1 MRDPQPSSTPRHVVI
16 AGAGIAG
23 LTAATLWAEA
33 GLRVTLCEAAAEAG
47 GKAKSLRRPDGQ
59 PTEHSLRIY
68 SDHYQTLL
76 SLLSRIPNGEGQT
89 ILDNLVNIGSVRVTS
104 EGFIGRPD
112 PPSPL
117 TRKPRRGPL
126 GQAIAAIR
134 RSVGQ
139 FGKIAV
145 RSLILFAGLR
155 RRGVRRSEIVRYLF
169 AHLRLLWMCEHRV
182 RAELCDISYGKYLRF
197 DRISPQARAFFSAI
211 PRILAAARPAA
222 EAAAILPMV
231 LKALFHFTTSPCGLE
246 NASLTTA
253 MMMNGPTSERLID
266 PWLNYLRERGV
277 DIQFNAHIDDL
288 VFTDGR
294 VSSLITAD
302 GGRLDCDYA
311 VLALPYLVLRRLVGR
326 SEVRNHLPHLAQSH
340 CIEMESSN
348 GMQCFLRDLRAPC
361 PPQVTPGVV
370 ASYLES
376 EWCLIA
382 VVQGEGLWKNV
393 ALPEGTKYVLSV
405 TWSDVEARGRLFRKT
420 LPECSPEEIVAE
432 CLAQCGVDRSIVI
445 GWQIDHE
452 LRFMEENDYRA
463 AANTLAP
470 HLAIET
476 ESGRRLLNFS
486 PLSILLPGARSH
498 GPQIHT
504 EVPNLMLAGEA
515 AHSPELTLFIPTME
529 KAASSG
535 YIAAMEIAH
544 QTNAKA
550 AENIQMDFKDPFPF
564 AALRRLDQWFW
575 NNRRSHASREVGA
588 VYAPF
593 MSDTKAAVEVK
604 ML

>member
-1 MRDPQPSSTPRHVVI
+1 MREPETSSTPRHVVI

-23 LTAATLWAEA
+23 LTAATLLAEA
-33 GLRVTLCEAAAEAG
+33 GLRVTLCEAAPEAG
-47 GKAKSLRRPDGQ
+47 GKAKSLRRPDGH

-89 ILDNLVNIGSVRVTS
+89 ILDNLVSIGSVRVTG
-104 EGFIGRPD
+104 EGLIGRPD
-112 PPSPL
+112 QPSPL
-117 TRKPRRGPL
+117 TRKPRNGPL
-126 GQAIAAIR
+126 GQAVAAVR
-134 RSVGQ
+134 AAFGQ
-139 FGKIAV
+139 FRKIVV
-145 RSLILFAGLR
+145 RSLMLWVGLR
-155 RRGVRRSEIVRYLF
+155 RRGVGRSEIVSYLY

-182 RAELCDISYGKYLRF
+182 RAELCDISYGNYLGY

-277 DIQFNAHIDDL
+277 DIQFNARIDDL
-288 VFTDGR
+288 VFTDRR

-302 GGRLDCDYA
+302 GRRLDCDYT
-311 VLALPYLVLRRLVGR
+311 VLALPYLVLRRLASQ
-326 SEVRNHLPHLAQSH
+326 SEVRKHLPHLAESH

-348 GMQCFLRDLRAPC
+348 GMQCFLRDLPTPC
-361 PPQVTPGVV
+361 PPQLTPGVV

-376 EWCLIA
+376 DWCLIA
-382 VVQGEGLWKNV
+382 VMQGEGLWRNV

-405 TWSDVEARGRLFRKT
+405 TWSDVETPGRLFRKT
-420 LPECSPEEIVAE
+420 LPECSPEQIVAE
-432 CLAQCGVDRSIVI
+432 CLAQSGVDKSVVI

-476 ESGRRLLNFS
+476 EGGRRLLNFS
-486 PLSILLPGARSH
+486 PLSILLPGARNN

-504 EVPNLMLAGEA
+504 EVPNLKLAGEA
-515 AHSPELTLFIPTME
+515 THSPDLTLFIPTME

-535 YIAAMEIAH
+535 YVAAMEIAR
-544 QTNAKA
+544 NADAKA
-550 AENIQMDFKDPFPF
+550 AERTQMHFRDPFPF
-564 AALRRLDQWFW
+564 AVLRRLDRWLL
-575 NNRRSHASREVGA
+575 NIRRPASREIGA
-588 VYAPF
+588 VYPPF
-593 MSDTKAAVEVK
+593 ASATKAASRGAR
-604 ML
+604 

>member
-1 MRDPQPSSTPRHVVI
+1 VVI

-23 LTAATLWAEA
+23 LTAATLLAEA

-47 GKAKSLRRPDGQ
+47 GKAKSLRRPDGH

-76 SLLSRIPNGEGQT
+76 TLLSRIPNGEGQT
-89 ILDNLVNIGSVRVTS
+89 ILDNLVRIGSVRVTS
-104 EGFIGRPD
+104 EGYIGRPD
-112 PPSPL
+112 PPSPIIRTPL
-117 TRKPRRGPL
+117 KRPL
-126 GQAIAAIR
+126 GQAIAALR
-134 RSVGQ
+134 AASGQ
-139 FGKIAV
+139 LRKIAV
-145 RSLILFAGLR
+145 RSLMLFVGLR
-155 RRGVRRSEIVRYLF
+155 RRGVGRSEILRYLY
-169 AHLRLLWMCEHRV
+169 AHLRLLCMCEDRV
-182 RAELCDISYGKYLRF
+182 RAQLCDISYGEYLRF
-197 DRISPQARAFFSAI
+197 DRVSQQARAFFSAI

-266 PWLNYLRERGV
+266 PWLKYLRERGV
-277 DIQFNAHIDDL
+277 EIQFNTRIDDL
-288 VFTDGR
+288 VFTEGR

-302 GGRLDCDYA
+302 GERLDCDYA
-311 VLALPYLVLRRLVGR
+311 VLALPYLVLCRLARQG
-326 SEVRNHLPHLAQSH
+326 EVRKHLPHLAESH

-348 GMQCFLRDLRAPC
+348 GLQCFLRDLPTPC
-361 PPQVTPGVV
+361 PPQLSPGVV

-376 EWCLIA
+376 EWCLVA
-382 VVQGEGLWKNV
+382 VMQGDGLWKKV
-393 ALPEGTKYVLSV
+393 ALPEGTNYIFSV
-405 TWSDVEARGRLFRKT
+405 TWSDVETRGRLFHKT

-432 CLAQCGVDRSIVI
+432 CLAQCGVDKSIVL

-470 HLAIET
+470 HLEIGT
-476 ESGRRLLNFS
+476 GTGRRLLNFS

-515 AHSPELTLFIPTME
+515 AHSPDLTLFIPTME

-535 YIAAMEIAH
+535 YVAAMEIAR
-544 QTNAKA
+544 NAGAKA
-550 AENIQMDFKDPFPF
+550 AEKNKMDFKDPFPF
-564 AALRRLDQWFW
+564 AMLRRLDQWRW
-575 NNRRSHASREVGA
+575 SNGRRTISKLGA
-588 VYAPF
+588 VYTPF
-593 MSDTKAAVEVK
+593 ASTTKAASRAGR
-604 ML
+604 